1 MGNPK
6 IKLCGITRKEDYQA
20 SVELKLDYVGFIFV
34 PGTPRCV
41 DSSSVLFI
49 TDSVPVGSLPKRVGV
64 FADESIRTIKEIYQ
78 AAKLDM
84 VQLHG
89 SESPSYCRELK
100 LPFWKM
106 LSSTDRVSEYAMI
119 NNSPVLLDARGAYER
134 ESSSGELDCAEAE
147 KAIASGVQI
156 ILAGGISISN
166 VNSLVKL
173 KPWCIDFCS
182 SVETSPGIKN
192 HQLLRELV
200 DKIRGN

>member
-6 IKLCGITRKEDYQA
+6 IKLCGITRKEDFQA
-20 SVELKLDYVGFIFV
+20 SVELNLDYAGFIFV

-41 DSSSVLFI
+41 DSSCVLSI
-49 TDSVPVGSLPKRVGV
+49 TDSVAGGTLPKKVGV
-64 FADESIRTIKEIYQ
+64 FADESIRTIREIYRT
-78 AAKLDM
+78 AKLDV

-106 LSSTDRVSEYAMI
+106 LSSADPISKYAVI
-119 NNSPVLLDARGAYER
+119 RNNPVMLDARGAYGR
-134 ESSSGELDCAEAE
+134 ELSSGELDCAEAE
-147 KAIASGVQI
+147 KAIASGERI

-166 VNSLVKL
+166 VNSLSRL

>member
-34 PGTPRCV
+34 PETPRCV
-41 DSSSVLFI
+41 DSSRVLSI
-49 TDSVPVGSLPKRVGV
+49 TDSVPGGSLPKRVGV

-106 LSSTDRVSEYAMI
+106 LSSAERVSEYAMI

-134 ESSSGELDCAEAE
+134 ESSSSELDCAEAE
-147 KAIASGVQI
+147 KAIASGVRI
-156 ILAGGISISN
+156 ILAGGISMSK
-166 VNSLVKL
+166 VNSLGKL

-200 DKIRGN
+200 EKIRGN